1 VSVIG
6 DNNIYMM
13 TLVIPRHEF
22 IVTYEGPTH
31 PLSSA
36 GVPSAPSNR
45 QSLCLTLPQTGLD
58 KNSNTSYVTQDD
70 LLSSISQK
78 IGWPAY
84 LLCIANVIANQQC
97 TNDKLFPTNHTQ
109 QNNNNNLLYQHEP
122 LTIKISPQ
130 YTSIRGGKGGFGT
143 LLKGQSKQAGA
154 RTTLDFGACRDLS
167 GRRLRHVNDEIKLR
181 KWKELQAARDRAA
194 KSGNNEEVDE
204 LSALKTAS
212 GIRNWHL
219 MVPSWSDAAAF
230 SKKGKRK
237 MERQYER
244 EVRGRQSKED
254 KVKSAKEQKRLDEE
268 WAVMEYVRRGEE
280 EGKRVMGDS
289 VKEGILA
296 HMRKRKQESK
306 EQQDEVK
313 ESVAATTAEEGAAT
327 TLATGENSL
336 AAHLMTL
343 SGDMSVFDAPES
355 NNNKKQSSTD
365 VTPKQ
370 SNKLRIQS
378 QSDFATAVVLLD
390 ADKLKDI
397 SSSNGQ
403 KNGVYVEYT
412 IQTAGLAQI
421 GWIRSPEGNTSSGGS
436 GITFIPNSDTGD
448 GVGDDNASYGYDG
461 SRGLKFH
468 GGKEESI
475 SSETAWKA
483 GDVLGCYCK
492 LTSDGMEIGY
502 SVNGEDLG
510 VAFTDSNTGDKFSY
524 YPGVSLNLNETVDVN
539 IGPDFAYEVKKGC
552 TGASEL
558 VKTETDIDASGDDD
572 TLQENS
578 KKQLT
583 AVDDNAPPKKRSRD
597 ESSAEKKTTEST
609 NQANKQ
615 SEEAEETFDL
625 NKCSSIDELKEMDPD
640 RLKNILLSMGVKCGG
655 TPDDRANRLFSLKG
669 LRRDEYPKKVRGK
682 NFIP

>member
-1 VSVIG
+1 
-6 DNNIYMM
+6 MA
-13 TLVIPRHEF
+13 LAIPRHEF
-22 IVTYEGPTH
+22 IVTYEGPIH
-31 PLSSA
+31 PSSSD
-36 GVPSAPSNR
+36 VPSASSNR

-58 KNSNTSYVTQDD
+58 KISNTSYVTQVD

-84 LLCIANVIANQQC
+84 LLCIANRIANQQY
-97 TNDKLFPTNHTQ
+97 TNDNKLYPTHTL
-109 QNNNNNLLYQHEP
+109 QNNNNNLYQHEP
-122 LTIKISPQ
+122 LTIKISPK

-306 EQQDEVK
+306 EQQDDVK
-313 ESVAATTAEEGAAT
+313 EAAVPEEGAT
-327 TLATGENSL
+327 VTLVSGENSL
-336 AAHLMTL
+336 AAHFMTL

-355 NNNKKQSSTD
+355 NKNKKPSSTDNTPKQSST
-365 VTPKQ
+365 
-370 SNKLRIQS
+370 KLRIQS
-378 QSDFATAVVLLD
+378 QSDFATAVVLLNV
-390 ADKLKDI
+390 DKLKDI
-397 SSSNGQ
+397 SSNNNQ

-412 IQTAGLAQI
+412 IQTSGLAQI
-421 GWIRSPEGNTSSGGS
+421 GWIRSPEGNTSTGSS

-461 SRGLKFH
+461 SRFLKFH
-468 GGKEESI
+468 GGKEDAYG
-475 SSETAWKA
+475 SSETAWKS

-492 LTSDGMEIGY
+492 LTSDGMEVGY
-502 SVNGEDLG
+502 SINGKDLG
-510 VAFTDSNTGDKFSY
+510 VAFTDSNTGDRFSY
-524 YPGVSLNLNETVDVN
+524 YPAVSLNLNETVDVN

-552 TGASEL
+552 IGAYEL
-558 VKTETDIDASGDDD
+558 VKTETDVDASGDDD
-572 TLQENS
+572 DNKLQENS

-583 AVDDNAPPKKRSRD
+583 AVDNNAPPKKRPRD
-597 ESSAEKKTTEST
+597 ESAAAKKTT
-609 NQANKQ
+609 NQVIKQ
-615 SEEAEETFDL
+615 SEEAEETFGL
-625 NKCSSIDELKEMDPD
+625 NKCSSIDELKQMEPD

>member
-1 VSVIG
+1 
-6 DNNIYMM
+6 
-13 TLVIPRHEF
+13 
-22 IVTYEGPTH
+22 VTYEGPIH
-31 PLSSA
+31 PSSS
-36 GVPSAPSNR
+36 GVPSSPSNR

-58 KNSNTSYVTQDD
+58 KISNTSYVTQDD

-78 IGWPAY
+78 IGWPAF
-84 LLCIANVIANQQC
+84 LLCIANRIANQQYI
-97 TNDKLFPTNHTQ
+97 NDDKLFPITHTQ
-109 QNNNNNLLYQHEP
+109 QNNNNNLYQHEP
-122 LTIKISPQ
+122 LTINISST

-181 KWKELQAARDRAA
+181 KWKELQAARDRAS

-280 EGKRVMGDS
+280 ESKRVMGDS

-296 HMRKRKQESK
+296 HMRKIKQESK

-313 ESVAATTAEEGAAT
+313 EAAVPEEGAT
-327 TLATGENSL
+327 TLVTGENSL

-343 SGDMSVFDAPES
+343 SGDMSVFDVPES
-355 NNNKKQSSTD
+355 NSKKQSSTD
-365 VTPKQ
+365 NTPKQ
-370 SNKLRIQS
+370 SNTNKLRIQS
-378 QSDFATAVVLLD
+378 QSDFATAVVLLN
-390 ADKLKDI
+390 ADKLKYI

-421 GWIRSPEGNTSSGGS
+421 GWIRSPEGNISSGSS
-436 GITFIPNSDTGD
+436 GITFIPNNDTGD

-461 SRGLKFH
+461 SRCLKFH
-468 GGKEESI
+468 GGKEDAYGSI

-492 LTSDGMEIGY
+492 LTSNGIEIGY
-502 SVNGEDLG
+502 SINGKDLG
-510 VAFTDSNTGDKFSY
+510 VAFTDSNTGDSFTY
-524 YPGVSLNLNETVDVN
+524 YPAVSLNLNEIVDVN

-552 TGASEL
+552 TGACEL
-558 VKTETDIDASGDDD
+558 VKTETDIVTSRENDD

-578 KKQLT
+578 KKQT
-583 AVDDNAPPKKRSRD
+583 VVDNNAPPKKRSRD
-597 ESSAEKKTTEST
+597 ESGAAQSSEKKTI
-609 NQANKQ
+609 NQVITKQ

-625 NKCSSIDELKEMDPD
+625 NKCSSIDELKQMEPD

>member
-1 VSVIG
+1 MALAIS
-6 DNNIYMM
+6 
-13 TLVIPRHEF
+13 RHEF
-22 IVTYEGPTH
+22 IVTYEGPLH
-31 PLSSA
+31 PSSA
-36 GVPSAPSNR
+36 GVPSASSNR
-45 QSLCLTLPQTGLD
+45 QSLCITLPQTGLD
-58 KNSNTSYVTQDD
+58 KISNTSYVTQDD

-84 LLCIANVIANQQC
+84 LLCIANQIANQQYI
-97 TNDKLFPTNHTQ
+97 NDDKLYPTHHTQ
-109 QNNNNNLLYQHEP
+109 QNNNNSLYQHEP
-122 LTIKISPQ
+122 LTINISSQ

-204 LSALKTAS
+204 LSALKTPS

-313 ESVAATTAEEGAAT
+313 ESVAATTTEEGAAT

-370 SNKLRIQS
+370 SNNKLRIQS
-378 QSDFATAVVLLD
+378 QSDFATAVVLLN

-436 GITFIPNSDTGD
+436 GITFILNSDTGD

-483 GDVLGCYCK
+483 GDILGCYCK
-492 LTSDGMEIGY
+492 LTPDGMEIGY

-552 TGASEL
+552 IGACEL
-558 VKTETDIDASGDDD
+558 VKTETDVDASGDDD

-583 AVDDNAPPKKRSRD
+583 AVDDNAPPKKRPRD
-597 ESSAEKKTTEST
+597 ESAAAKKKTTEST
-609 NQANKQ
+609 KQAIKQ
-615 SEEAEETFDL
+615 SEEKQTFDL
-625 NKCSSIDELKEMDPD
+625 NKCSSIDELKQMEPD

>member
-1 VSVIG
+1 
-6 DNNIYMM
+6 MM
-13 TLVIPRHEF
+13 ALAIPRHEF
-22 IVTYEGPTH
+22 IVTYEGPLH
-31 PLSSA
+31 PSSA
-36 GVPSAPSNR
+36 GVPSASSNR
-45 QSLCLTLPQTGLD
+45 QSLCITLPQTGLD
-58 KNSNTSYVTQDD
+58 KFSNTSYVSHND
-70 LLSSISQK
+70 LLSSLSQK

-84 LLCIANVIANQQC
+84 LLCIANQIANTQF
-97 TNDKLFPTNHTQ
+97 TNNDKLFPTIHTQ
-109 QNNNNNLLYQHEP
+109 QNNNNNNLYQHEP
-122 LTIKISPQ
+122 LTINISPK

-306 EQQDEVK
+306 EQQDDVK
-313 ESVAATTAEEGAAT
+313 EAAVPEEGAT
-327 TLATGENSL
+327 VTLVSGENSL
-336 AAHLMTL
+336 AAHFMTL

-355 NNNKKQSSTD
+355 NKNKKPSSTDNTPKQSST
-365 VTPKQ
+365 
-370 SNKLRIQS
+370 KLRIQS
-378 QSDFATAVVLLD
+378 QSDFATAVVLLNV
-390 ADKLKDI
+390 DKLKDI
-397 SSSNGQ
+397 SSNNNQ

-412 IQTAGLAQI
+412 IQTSGLAQI
-421 GWIRSPEGNTSSGGS
+421 GWIRSPEGNTSTGSS

-461 SRGLKFH
+461 SRFLKFH
-468 GGKEESI
+468 GGKEDAYG
-475 SSETAWKA
+475 SSETAWKS

-492 LTSDGMEIGY
+492 LTSDGMEVGY
-502 SVNGEDLG
+502 SINGKDLG
-510 VAFTDSNTGDKFSY
+510 VAFTDSNTGDRFSY
-524 YPGVSLNLNETVDVN
+524 YPAVSLNLNETVDVN

-552 TGASEL
+552 IGAYEL
-558 VKTETDIDASGDDD
+558 VKTETDVDASGDDD
-572 TLQENS
+572 DNKLQENS

-583 AVDDNAPPKKRSRD
+583 AVDNNAPPKKRSRD
-597 ESSAEKKTTEST
+597 ESDASKKTTEST
-609 NQANKQ
+609 KQQ

-625 NKCSSIDELKEMDPD
+625 NKCSSINELKQIDPD